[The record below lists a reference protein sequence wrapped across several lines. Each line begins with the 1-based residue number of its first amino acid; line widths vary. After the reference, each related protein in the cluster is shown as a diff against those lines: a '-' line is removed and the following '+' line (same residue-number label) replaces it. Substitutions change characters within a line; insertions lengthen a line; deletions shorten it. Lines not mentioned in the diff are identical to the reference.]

1 MSWTCFSP
9 GIFLDYYSPSSSGT
23 NGKDKLGSSDTLWPA
38 GFTFI
43 VDFDQRISEIP
54 GDGNTGIIAFTAADD
69 IGGFIAAAVTQLPLS
84 HWPVGEWGI
93 CGGVYTPN
101 EIALLAERL
110 RGSLSQLHK
119 VLIAGPLKMQQLSEE
134 VICQMNSEVVDTE
147 DVGAAF
153 HWKVLLAVLK
163 NELYIKH
170 ETHGVSYRFQ
180 DLEAFVRKWWTEV
193 G

>member
-9 GIFLDYYSPSSSGT
+9 GIFLDYYSPSSPGT

-43 VDFDQRISEIP
+43 VDFDQKISEIP

-69 IGGFIAAAVTQLPLS
+69 IGGFIAAAVTQLPLLD
-84 HWPVGEWGI
+84 WPVGEWGI

-101 EIALLAERL
+101 QIVLIAERL
-110 RGSLSQLHK
+110 RGSLSRIHK
-119 VLIAGPLKMQQLSEE
+119 LLIAGSLKIQHLSEE
-134 VICQMNSEVVDTE
+134 VICQINSEVVDTE
-147 DVGAAF
+147 DVAEAF

-180 DLEAFVRKWWTEV
+180 DLETFVRKWWTEV
-193 G
+193 R